1 MKAVVLHEYG
11 PPKNLKYEDV
21 PDPVP
26 GEGEVLIRV
35 AAASINP
42 IDYKMRSGEAGE
54 RYPVQFPAI
63 LGRDVAG
70 IIRAVGPNVEGFNL
84 GEKVLA
90 LAWHTYA
97 ELVVVKASDIAI
109 LPEGLDLVEA
119 AALPLV
125 TLTGEQLITLGTKIQ
140 KGQTVL
146 VAGAV
151 GGVGRS
157 AVWTAKKA
165 GAIVI
170 AGVRK
175 SQLKEASQ
183 LGADAILALDDEDAM
198 QKLGFIDAVADTVG
212 RETAERLLTRVKPG
226 GVFASVLGPPAD
238 ANLNPTV
245 RIAPIK
251 AVPDAAKLRIMAQD
265 ALACRF
271 KIPIDRMLP
280 LEKAAEAHA
289 AAEKGG
295 IAKILLLA

>member
-35 AAASINP
+35 AASSVNP
-42 IDYKMRSGEAGE
+42 IDFKMRSGAAGP
-54 RYPVQFPAI
+54 RYPIQFPTI

-70 IIRAVGPNVEGFNL
+70 IVRALGPGVGGFSP
-84 GEKVLA
+84 GEKVIA
-90 LAWHTYA
+90 LTWHTYA
-97 ELVVVKASDIAI
+97 ELVAVKASDIAV

-125 TLTGEQLITLGTKIQ
+125 TLTGEQLITLGAKIQ
-140 KGQTVL
+140 KGQTIL

-175 SQLKEASQ
+175 SQFKQALD
-183 LGADAILALDDEDAM
+183 LNADHILALDDEEAM

-212 RETAERLLTRVKPG
+212 RETAERLLTKVKPD

-251 AVPDAAKLRIMAQD
+251 AVPDAGKLRIMAED
-265 ALACRF
+265 TLAGRF

-280 LEKAAEAHA
+280 LEKTAEAHT